1 VDVAIGPAYY
11 YTVACVFVS
20 YLVRGSLANSTSL
33 ACFERSASIQG
44 RGSEV
49 ADVSWGLCV
58 RVCVRVCVCVCVC
71 VCVDERLALHPGGE
85 SENSGE
91 SRPVEI
97 SVAHPT
103 LGGLVTFGV
112 LEVHGISGK
121 IEARSTL
128 AFPPRGTCRESDS
141 GLRHRCHRS

>member
-1 VDVAIGPAYY
+1 LIVECSPPPGEAPSTWNGPNCFFVDVAIGPAYY

-58 RVCVRVCVCVCVC
+58 RVCVCVCVCV
-71 VCVDERLALHPGGE
+71 
-85 SENSGE
+85 
-91 SRPVEI
+91 
-97 SVAHPT
+97 
-103 LGGLVTFGV
+103 
-112 LEVHGISGK
+112 
-121 IEARSTL
+121 
-128 AFPPRGTCRESDS
+128 
-141 GLRHRCHRS
+141 